1 MPARGRGEAGV
12 GSSARVGGDSR
23 GHTGA
28 RTMPAP
34 TTRVEVAV
42 REGFEVRRVVTPLE
56 RPWPE
61 LLGGALG
68 GVKVPD
74 GAAWGA
80 IAGRLAPAGSF
91 ADPGEARGVDDER
104 APFVVLDTETTG
116 LAHDAGTLAFLV
128 GLAWLRGGAL
138 VVEQWLLQ
146 RLGAEAAMLR
156 ALVER
161 VAALRGAT
169 GALVTYNGA
178 SFDLPLLR
186 ARLRRHGVDDAGLG
200 GLHLDLLVIARRIWR
215 APGVDLRLG
224 AVERARLGV
233 RRQGDVPGHAI
244 PAAFWSWLD
253 APTAPGPAALLE
265 KVLAHNA
272 ADLIT
277 LPAVGR
283 ALAAAI
289 EVPPDLAAGLRVAR
303 HHLARGAS
311 REALGSLGPWL
322 PEARGLAASPG
333 AGRPAGL
340 GPVSSDERRAWLL
353 AAGILAR
360 EGEVR
365 RAAALL
371 ESICARDPG
380 DAPAHEALAR
390 LLEHRLGDPEAA
402 LSVLRRS
409 TGAVS
414 RQRLD
419 RLARK
424 VALRSTPALIPRG
437 P

>member
-1 MPARGRGEAGV
+1 M
-12 GSSARVGGDSR
+12 
-23 GHTGA
+23 
-28 RTMPAP
+28 
-34 TTRVEVAV
+34 
-42 REGFEVRRVVTPLE
+42 
-56 RPWPE
+56 
-61 LLGGALG
+61 LLGELRTH
-68 GVKVPD
+68 V
-74 GAAWGA
+74 
-80 IAGRLAPAGSF
+80 
-91 ADPGEARGVDDER
+91 
-104 APFVVLDTETTG
+104 
-116 LAHDAGTLAFLV
+116 AHDAGTLAFLV

-224 AVERARLGV
+224 AVERAHLGV

-322 PEARGLAASPG
+322 PETRGLAASTG
-333 AGRPAGL
+333 AGRRAGL
-340 GPVSSDERRAWLL
+340 GPVSGDERRAWLL
-353 AAGILAR
+353 AAGLLVR
-360 EGEVR
+360 EGEAR

-371 ESICARDPG
+371 ESICERDPG